1 MGNTKGGLLDKIDW
15 KFFNFL
21 KDKATKF
28 EDLGYNVN
36 ISIKS
41 SYYKLNDQG
50 FGDKKDV
57 YFYRYENGED
67 CTNPILKDEFPRA
80 MKGFISYNIK
90 LKLQG
95 TTLHDELV
103 KKMEVDENITQQYIE
118 AIKSKCS
125 KIIHEEKN
133 TYIVRPHD

>member
-57 YFYRYENGED
+57 YFYRYE
-67 CTNPILKDEFPRA
+67 KDR
-80 MKGFISYNIK
+80 
-90 LKLQG
+90 
-95 TTLHDELV
+95 
-103 KKMEVDENITQQYIE
+103 
-118 AIKSKCS
+118 KSTRLNSSHSAKS
-125 KIIHEEKN
+125 
-133 TYIVRPHD
+133 RMPSSA